1 MIVYAKISGDT
12 VILAPD
18 TTVQGSIGAN
28 VIDLLAPFPK
38 TAAVSVAVTLP
49 TGQSTTPT
57 FAGAKDATLI
67 TGNVSGIEED
77 GKELNIWRY
86 TFQKPLT
93 QFAGSLTVQFYV
105 TTSDATT
112 ALTPLIVPIVKGV
125 PFIMPKPDEAS
136 WNAVQQLYNRLL
148 DAEQNATDAATDAAN
163 SAAAAAK
170 SAEDAVTNAQKVI
183 DDGIVKV
190 NVEIDKGI
198 AKVDAEVVKAEEYAN
213 ISKTYSDNAAKSA
226 EDAEQYAQYASQSAA
241 DAEAVVR
248 DIYEIIPADAS
259 AENKLTTESFVNSS
273 IATNTATFRGT
284 YDLTAEQLNALPW
297 QNTNPTGNYYCDN
310 NDYVFLTTKKDG
322 QVIAYSRYKC
332 VIAASTITWAYE
344 YTLNNSSFT
353 DEQWAAINSG
363 ITAEIV
369 NSIPKIHNLSDG
381 TVTGALNQLFD
392 GGNTLDFTGKNP
404 NAVAAGLLAKLG
416 ESDITKLTRGATG
429 QYASSFGG
437 KSIAKGKRG
446 HAEGTSTIAAG
457 NYSHAEGDNSVS
469 LGNDSHAEG
478 YQTTAQGN
486 MSHSEGAGTV
496 SEGTYSHAEGLNTK
510 AGGSAAHSEGTGTS
524 APGAYAHAEGQATT
538 ASGTAAHASG
548 TNTKASGNNSTA
560 TGLNTEASGDNAT
573 SEGNTTK
580 ASGNESHAEG
590 NQNEAR
596 GAHSHVEGEK
606 NIIYTDIAVS
616 GGGGSGGGATG
627 GGDTPGGD
635 TPGGDDNPN
644 YLDEHKG
651 DNAHS
656 EGWNNQ
662 TLGYGSHAEGGAN
675 KSWGHFSHVEG
686 TQNTTGALVAD
697 GANYKISGGEY
708 AHAEGAGNT
717 AIGICAHAEGNGT
730 KASGANAH
738 SEGYQSNAEGEN
750 SHAGGNN
757 ATARGRNSMA
767 HGSYCVARKANQH
780 IFGQSLDSIN
790 LEEGGAAVGILN
802 ESQANDLFEVGN
814 GTSATTRSN
823 AFRVLKDGRAKVQTA
838 PTEDDDVVRKMDLA
852 NVGTGMKVV
861 ELTGSS
867 PYTIPSDILPDLVA
881 NPLNYALYIFGNTY
895 YCTSRDTST
904 LTYSTNIEY
913 SNIAKSLVNYFVL
926 LDKSTGK
933 TGAVRQNTLT
943 NVGDVISTI
952 ANTFTGSNTFRQTIK
967 APAGVQKTAADPIVP
982 LPYVYAPS
990 DVAPTEAATV
1000 TIENGEYFVY
1010 TWSSMAV
1017 TLKPPTV
1024 VPYNYN
1030 AKLIIDFSRVSS
1042 VPSFSNIDFVDGIP
1056 QIDAGSYYVFDL
1068 SYKDRTTA
1076 IAKQLYPAPTV
1087 YKHVITPVGVGFSII
1102 DYSVIPTPYTSD
1114 EMRNTYELVCGYYA
1128 GDSIGP
1134 IVSPVNVDYEPSLP
1148 GMRFTFQYLAINS
1161 GNYSEM
1167 EGSEVVAFSD
1177 VTDTVYAV

>member
-12 VILAPD
+12 VVLAPD

-49 TGQSTTPT
+49 TGQSNTPT

-148 DAEQNATDAATDAAN
+148 DAEQNATDAATAAAN

-226 EDAEQYAQYASQSAA
+226 EDAEQYAQNAAGSAA

-248 DIYEIIPADAS
+248 NITEIIPADTS
-259 AENKLTTESFVNSS
+259 PENKLTTESFVNSS

-332 VIAASTITWAYE
+332 VIAASTITWGYE

-381 TVTGALNQLFD
+381 IVTGALNQLFD

-446 HAEGTSTIAAG
+446 HAEGTTTIAAG

-524 APGAYAHAEGQATT
+524 APGAYAHAEGQVTT

-596 GAHSHVEGEK
+596 GAHSHVEGEN

-616 GGGGSGGGATG
+616 GGGGSGGGGTG

-635 TPGGDDNPN
+635 TPRGDDNPN

-675 KSWGHFSHVEG
+675 KAWGHFSHVEG

-717 AIGICAHAEGNGT
+717 AIGKCAHAEGNGT

-757 ATARGRNSMA
+757 ATARGRNSMS

-790 LEEGGAAVGILN
+790 LEEGGMAVGVLN
-802 ESQANDLFEVGN
+802 DSQANDLFEIGN

-823 AFRVLKDGRAKVQTA
+823 AFRVLKDGRAKVQSA
-838 PTEDDDVVRKMDLA
+838 PKEDDDVVIKGSLKPGDGIVIEANPSGGVDIKVDPNKKYLA
-852 NVGTGMKVV
+852 WDSYANYTSIPIKNKKSGNWEGASYGY
-861 ELTGSS
+861 LLS
-867 PYTIPSDILPDLVA
+867 PYTIVQRDSNGDFEVRRITADYPGALNQCARVLEVGNNITIEAPA
-881 NPLNYALYIFGNTY
+881 NATNG
-895 YCTSRDTST
+895 T
-904 LTYSTNIEY
+904 LTSVQLEQLKTTVGYYGEY
-913 SNIAKSLVNYFVL
+913 SNHYLLLNNERYYPMSYGHQEGYRTYANVEYESNNFTVKSITVTLSTGEWVLNTKIVGDASPTYKHCMTFKL
-926 LDKSTGK
+926 LD
-933 TGAVRQNTLT
+933 GAGTL
-943 NVGDVISTI
+943 
-952 ANTFTGSNTFRQTIK
+952 ANKLQF
-967 APAGVQKTAADPIVP
+967 
-982 LPYVYAPS
+982 
-990 DVAPTEAATV
+990 
-1000 TIENGEYFVY
+1000 
-1010 TWSSMAV
+1010 
-1017 TLKPPTV
+1017 TV
-1024 VPYNYN
+1024 VAYSKLSAFPTTAQELKESHLLGNYN
-1030 AKLIIDFSRVSS
+1030 AVTDVIYKNASGTVSS
-1042 VPSFSNIDFVDGIP
+1042 R
-1056 QIDAGSYYVFDL
+1056 A
-1068 SYKDRTTA
+1068 
-1076 IAKQLYPAPTV
+1076 
-1087 YKHVITPVGVGFSII
+1087 VITALQADGDPLSAVDEVHVTLAGFAYMGDNNALELFEDNGALVLSSI
-1102 DYSVIPTPYTSD
+1102 
-1114 EMRNTYELVCGYYA
+1114 
-1128 GDSIGP
+1128 
-1134 IVSPVNVDYEPSLP
+1134 
-1148 GMRFTFQYLAINS
+1148 
-1161 GNYSEM
+1161 
-1167 EGSEVVAFSD
+1167 
-1177 VTDTVYAV
+1177 TDTITEV

>member
-12 VILAPD
+12 VVLAPD

-93 QFAGSLTVQFYV
+93 QFAGSLTVQFYI

-148 DAEQNATDAATDAAN
+148 DAEQNATDAAN

-213 ISKTYSDNAAKSA
+213 ISKTHSDNAAKSA
-226 EDAEQYAQYASQSAA
+226 DDAEQYAQYASQSAA

-248 DIYEIIPADAS
+248 NITEIIPADAS

-332 VIAASTITWAYE
+332 VIAASTITWGYE

-446 HAEGTSTIAAG
+446 HAEGTTTIAAG

-478 YQTTAQGN
+478 YQTTAQGK

-538 ASGTAAHASG
+538 ASGTSAHASG
-548 TNTKASGNNSTA
+548 TNTKANGNNSTA

-616 GGGGSGGGATG
+616 GGGESGGGVTG
-627 GGDTPGGD
+627 GGDTPS
-635 TPGGDDNPN
+635 GDDNPN

-675 KSWGHFSHVEG
+675 KAWGHFSHVEG

-717 AIGICAHAEGNGT
+717 AIGKCAHAEGNGT

-790 LEEGGAAVGILN
+790 LEEGGMAVGVLN
-802 ESQANDLFEVGN
+802 DSQANDLFEVGN

-838 PTEDDDVVRKMDLA
+838 PTEDDDVVTKGSLKSGDGIVIEA
-852 NVGTGMKVV
+852 NPSGGVEVKVNPNKKYLSIDDISGGLPYKNTNTNEWYGVSYTSEATPNRIVERDGNGDFAARRITVSIPSGRDQVARTVEVGEVV
-861 ELTGSS
+861 EIT
-867 PYTIPSDILPDLVA
+867 
-881 NPLNYALYIFGNTY
+881 
-895 YCTSRDTST
+895 
-904 LTYSTNIEY
+904 
-913 SNIAKSLVNYFVL
+913 
-926 LDKSTGK
+926 
-933 TGAVRQNTLT
+933 
-943 NVGDVISTI
+943 
-952 ANTFTGSNTFRQTIK
+952 
-967 APAGVQKTAADPIVP
+967 APAGATSGTLSAEELLAINRFVCYINGRTNNNTWILFNKERYYPVSYEHQTG
-982 LPYVYAPS
+982 YNVYA
-990 DVAPTEAATV
+990 
-1000 TIENGEYFVY
+1000 
-1010 TWSSMAV
+1010 
-1017 TLKPPTV
+1017 
-1024 VPYNYN
+1024 
-1030 AKLIIDFSRVSS
+1030 
-1042 VPSFSNIDFVDGIP
+1042 
-1056 QIDAGSYYVFDL
+1056 
-1068 SYKDRTTA
+1068 
-1076 IAKQLYPAPTV
+1076 
-1087 YKHVITPVGVGFSII
+1087 
-1102 DYSVIPTPYTSD
+1102 
-1114 EMRNTYELVCGYYA
+1114 
-1128 GDSIGP
+1128 
-1134 IVSPVNVDYEPSLP
+1134 NVDYENND
-1148 GMRFTFQYLAINS
+1148 FTIKTITLNLKTGAWILNTKIVGDASPTYKHCMTVKLLTGGASFSTLIQFTVVAYSKLSSFPTTAQELQES
-1161 GNYSEM
+1161 HLLGNYN
-1167 EGSEVVAFSD
+1167 A
-1177 VTDTVYAV
+1177 VTDVIYKNASGTTSKRAVITALQMYGDPVSGATDVLISFAGFAFMGDNNTLEMFEDGGWLSLSNITDTITEV

>member
-12 VILAPD
+12 VVLAPD

-148 DAEQNATDAATDAAN
+148 DAEQNATDAATAAAN

-190 NVEIDKGI
+190 NAEIDKGI
-198 AKVDAEVVKAEEYAN
+198 AEVDAEVVKAEEYAN
-213 ISKTYSDNAAKSA
+213 ISKTYSDNAAKSV

-248 DIYEIIPADAS
+248 NITEIIPADAS

-332 VIAASTITWAYE
+332 VIAASTITWGYE

-616 GGGGSGGGATG
+616 SGGGSGGGGTG

-635 TPGGDDNPN
+635 TPGGDNPN

-717 AIGICAHAEGNGT
+717 AIGMCAHAEGNGT

-838 PTEDDDVVRKMDLA
+838 PTEDDDVVIKGSLKPGDGIVIEANPSGGVEVKVDPAKKYLSIDDISAGIAYKKTDTNEWYAISYTPEATPNRLVERDSYGDFKARRITVGSPANLEQCPRVLEVGANITINAPANTTEGTLTLTQLARLKETVGYYGKYSNHYLLLNKERYYPMSYEHQAGYRTYA
-852 NVGTGMKVV
+852 NV
-861 ELTGSS
+861 ECEE
-867 PYTIPSDILPDLVA
+867 
-881 NPLNYALYIFGNTY
+881 GNVTVKAI
-895 YCTSRDTST
+895 T
-904 LTYSTNIEY
+904 
-913 SNIAKSLVNYFVL
+913 VNL
-926 LDKSTGK
+926 K
-933 TGAVRQNTLT
+933 TGAWVLNTKI
-943 NVGDVISTI
+943 VGDASPTYKHCM
-952 ANTFTGSNTFRQTIK
+952 TFKLLDG
-967 APAGVQKTAADPIVP
+967 G
-982 LPYVYAPS
+982 
-990 DVAPTEAATV
+990 
-1000 TIENGEYFVY
+1000 G
-1010 TWSSMAV
+1010 
-1017 TLKPPTV
+1017 TLINKLQFTV
-1024 VPYNYN
+1024 VAYSKLSAFPTTAQELKESHLLGNYN
-1030 AKLIIDFSRVSS
+1030 AVTDVIYKNASGTVSS
-1042 VPSFSNIDFVDGIP
+1042 R
-1056 QIDAGSYYVFDL
+1056 A
-1068 SYKDRTTA
+1068 
-1076 IAKQLYPAPTV
+1076 
-1087 YKHVITPVGVGFSII
+1087 VITALQADGDPLSAVDEVHVTLAGFAYMGDNNALELFEDNGALVLSSI
-1102 DYSVIPTPYTSD
+1102 
-1114 EMRNTYELVCGYYA
+1114 
-1128 GDSIGP
+1128 
-1134 IVSPVNVDYEPSLP
+1134 
-1148 GMRFTFQYLAINS
+1148 
-1161 GNYSEM
+1161 
-1167 EGSEVVAFSD
+1167 
-1177 VTDTVYAV
+1177 TDTITEV